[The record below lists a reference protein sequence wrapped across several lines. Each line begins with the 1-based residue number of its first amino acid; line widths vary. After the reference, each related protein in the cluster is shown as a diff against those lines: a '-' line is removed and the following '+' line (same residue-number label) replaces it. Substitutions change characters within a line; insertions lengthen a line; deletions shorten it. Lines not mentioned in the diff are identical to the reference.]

1 VTVTVAAST
10 VPKTVT
16 VDLEGR
22 SSDAVSG
29 TLEVLNS
36 SKALIRSYP
45 FTSASNGTV
54 SVSVDST
61 SGSLFFRL
69 KAAPYLARIISGDI
83 NSTLSFSQLKT
94 GDINQDNIVNSI
106 DFSTLNAN
114 WFTAASSPDLNSDG
128 IVNSLDFS
136 LMNRNWFSRGDE

>member
-1 VTVTVAAST
+1 
-10 VPKTVT
+10 VT

-22 SSDAVSG
+22 SSDAVAG

-45 FTSASNGTV
+45 FTSSSSGTASLSIDNA
-54 SVSVDST
+54 

-69 KAAPYLARIISGDI
+69 KAAPYLARMISGDMS
-83 NSTLSFSQLKT
+83 STLTFSQLRT

-106 DFSTLNAN
+106 DFSTLNQN
-114 WFTAASSPDLNSDG
+114 WFTSAPAPDLNADG

-136 LMNRNWFSRGDE
+136 LMNRNWFVRGDE